1 MFSLGG
7 FEDWVDANGGTALPG
22 GGGRVASQKSLG
34 VPAGGGGEVGGG
46 ALAAG
51 AWGGKEAEVV
61 RIQL

>member
-46 ALAAG
+46 LWQQEPGAG
-51 AWGGKEAEVV
+51 KRLRW
-61 RIQL
+61 